1 VSLHVVE
8 RDIGDVTILQIK
20 GQMVLD
26 EGDIPLR
33 QDVDALIRNGHIKF
47 VFDLQDVSRLDSG
60 GIGALV
66 SSLLTAHRHG
76 GAVTL
81 LHVPA
86 RARKLL
92 RTTRLDGVFEMF
104 DSEEAA
110 LKSFS

>member
-1 VSLHVVE
+1 V
-8 RDIGDVTILQIK
+8 K
-20 GQMVLD
+20 
-26 EGDIPLR
+26 
-33 QDVDALIRNGHIKF
+33 
-47 VFDLQDVSRLDSG
+47 
-60 GIGALV
+60 
-66 SSLLTAHRHG
+66 
-76 GAVTL
+76 L